1 MNPGERAQGSIFQRG
16 VCDPQDEGCMRLL
29 SGDPQ
34 TVFPIIHFRQCIIIV
49 TEAFSCV
56 LEKI

>member
-1 MNPGERAQGSIFQRG
+1 MNPGERAQESIFQRG

-34 TVFPIIHFRQCIIIV
+34 TVFPIIHFRQCVIIV
-49 TEAFSCV
+49 TEAF
-56 LEKI
+56 